1 MRYLFLLNP
10 TAGKRD
16 CTAELAPAIQAA
28 AQRAGIPPEKRKVVV
43 TQYAGHARELA
54 AEAAHT
60 AQADGEPVRI
70 WTAGG
75 DGTFMEAMTGVQ
87 GFSNAAVGCLPY
99 GSGNDFLRT
108 YGTRAEFT
116 DLDAQLAGREVTM
129 CQMTPACSWTS
140 VTVSTVPSARVRV
153 PRSAGWPPPSGKKAV
168 RSSTTDHP
176 PLSAAQDTTWAVKR
190 VRKGSCWYSFSI

>member
-16 CTAELAPAIQAA
+16 CTAELAPAIRAA

-75 DGTFMEAMTGVQ
+75 DGTFNEALTGAQ
-87 GFSNAAVGCLPY
+87 GCGLAAVGCLPY
-99 GSGNDFLRT
+99 LCRFSNVCP
-108 YGTRAEFT
+108 RA
-116 DLDAQLAGREVTM
+116 L
-129 CQMTPACSWTS
+129 
-140 VTVSTVPSARVRV
+140 
-153 PRSAGWPPPSGKKAV
+153 
-168 RSSTTDHP
+168 
-176 PLSAAQDTTWAVKR
+176 
-190 VRKGSCWYSFSI
+190 